1 MQREMKSTRENLEDK
16 LKGVFKQEND
26 NNNKVS
32 ELKYSRK
39 RTINVYTGD

>member
-1 MQREMKSTRENLEDK
+1 MLRKMKSTREILEDK

-39 RTINVYTGD
+39 RTINVYTGY